1 MQENSRKCN
10 TIFYIFLLL
19 HHQGAKGT
27 EGVKGADGVKGDMG
41 RRGLKGPKGLKGP
54 GGRKVQYS
62 LVQKA
67 TLCMQH
73 IKTHLHFRKKEQVI
87 NSLIIDLI
95 IRHTENCLYYKLRQ
109 TLEDQR
115 MYKQQHTGNAKEML
129 ERMPLKNFLTIIII
143 VPSQSIIIDCNYYSI
158 LHLDGLASQTVL

>member
-1 MQENSRKCN
+1 M
-10 TIFYIFLLL
+10 
-19 HHQGAKGT
+19 
-27 EGVKGADGVKGDMG
+27 KGADGVKGDMG
-41 RRGLKGPKGLKGP
+41 RRGLKGPKGLKGT

-95 IRHTENCLYYKLRQ
+95 IRHKENCLYYKLRQ
-109 TLEDQR
+109 TLEDQG

-158 LHLDGLASQTVL
+158 LHWDGLASQTVL